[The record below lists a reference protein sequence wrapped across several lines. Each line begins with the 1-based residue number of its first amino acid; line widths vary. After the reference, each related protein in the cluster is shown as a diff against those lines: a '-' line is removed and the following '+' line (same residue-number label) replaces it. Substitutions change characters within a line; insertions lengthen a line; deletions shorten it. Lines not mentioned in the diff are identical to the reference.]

1 LIVVHR
7 SKVKIFSEKPVP
19 VYRQCAKLRALTMAD
34 EGVHEIQL
42 NGKQL
47 VFMFMA
53 VTVVAVVIFLCGV
66 MVGRG
71 VRTPRAVEA
80 ADTGAETPTDP
91 TAAVQAPTATTDA
104 NTSTTTTGSGTP
116 VSTQE
121 KLTYADRLASSTSPP
136 ETLRAEPIAPAVAP
150 AAPPEAPKV
159 PVADAK
165 AASKSASKPEPKT
178 ESKVDAKAQ
187 SKSTAA
193 ESEGGSGFAVQVA
206 AVKARSEAD
215 TIAKHL
221 SSKGFPSYVTTP
233 GPGAAHVY
241 RVRVGK
247 YTDRR
252 EAESVAR
259 RLEKEEQFKP
269 WITR

>member
-1 LIVVHR
+1 M
-7 SKVKIFSEKPVP
+7 S
-19 VYRQCAKLRALTMAD
+19 D

-71 VRTPRAVEA
+71 VRAPRAVEQ
-80 ADTGAETPTDP
+80 ADIATEVPLDP
-91 TAAVQAPTATTDA
+91 TAAVPPQVTQSTDA
-104 NTSTTTTGSGTP
+104 ASSAP
-116 VSTQE
+116 SPAQE
-121 KLTYADRLASSTSPP
+121 KLTYAERLSAATPPP
-136 ETLRAEPIAPAVAP
+136 ETLREPIEESKRAPDATPASAARPSVAVAAP
-150 AAPPEAPKV
+150 AAPAVRTTAPPSRTAK
-159 PVADAK
+159 PAANDA
-165 AASKSASKPEPKT
+165 A
-178 ESKVDAKAQ
+178 
-187 SKSTAA
+187 
-193 ESEGGSGFAVQVA
+193 GGYVVQVA
-206 AVKARSEAD
+206 AVKERREAD
-215 TIAKHL
+215 TIAKRL
-221 SSKGFPSYVTTP
+221 ASKGFPSFVTSP
-233 GPGAAHVY
+233 SAGAARVY

-247 YTDRR
+247 YPDRR

>member
-1 LIVVHR
+1 M
-7 SKVKIFSEKPVP
+7 S
-19 VYRQCAKLRALTMAD
+19 D

-71 VRTPRAVEA
+71 VRAPRAAEQ
-80 ADTGAETPTDP
+80 ADTTIEAPVDP
-91 TAAVQAPTATTDA
+91 TAAVQTPAPVQSD
-104 NTSTTTTGSGTP
+104 TSTP
-116 VSTQE
+116 AAAAPTQE
-121 KLTYADRLASSTSPP
+121 KLTYASRLGTTAQPP
-136 ETLRAEPIAPAVAP
+136 ETLKEPVAP
-150 AAPPEAPKV
+150 ASAVAEPSDEPP
-159 PVADAK
+159 PVTPAVRGAK
-165 AASKSASKPEPKT
+165 SSTSEP
-178 ESKVDAKAQ
+178 S
-187 SKSTAA
+187 
-193 ESEGGSGFAVQVA
+193 GSGYVVQVA
-206 AVKARSEAD
+206 AVKVRGEAD
-215 TIAKHL
+215 TIARRL
-221 SSKGFPSYVTTP
+221 ASKGFPSFVTTP
-233 GPGAAHVY
+233 TAGAARVF

-247 YTDRR
+247 YSDRR